1 MMNSACSMHGE
12 EEWVQNIVGKY
23 EGNRPHC
30 SYRRRSR
37 SDDNVKSVFNEV
49 RM

>member
-1 MMNSACSMHGE
+1 MHGE
-12 EEWVQNIVGKY
+12 EEWVQIIVEKS

-37 SDDNVKSVFNEV
+37 SDDNIKSDFNEI